1 MKGNYETSDRGF
13 RIRQVAERL
22 AVSID
27 SVKRLIRE
35 ERIRSIRIGGSVV
48 IPGAEVDR
56 VLREGCPLKRSRKVA
71 R

>member
-1 MKGNYETSDRGF
+1 MKGNYETADRGF

-35 ERIRSIRIGGSVV
+35 ERIRAIRIGGSVV
-48 IPGAEVDR
+48 IPGIEVDR
-56 VLREGCPLKRSRKVA
+56 LLREGCPLKRSRKLA